1 MISDAGRR
9 ARAKVAFI
17 LLLVYPPL
25 APVGWVWQSGE
36 LRAAYARSRLF
47 RVGVVL
53 NVGSAL
59 PLLGVL
65 VGDAAGWT
73 ASRSSN
79 PVGLGL
85 LWLAGTVVGTVA
97 MTAGVL
103 LRWRELEPRR

>member
-1 MISDAGRR
+1 MISEARRR

-25 APVGWVWQSGE
+25 APVGWVWQSGD
-36 LRAAYARSRLF
+36 LRPAYARSWLF
-47 RVGVVL
+47 WVGIAL

-59 PLLGVL
+59 PLLGVV
-65 VGDAAGWT
+65 VGDAVGEAVNP
-73 ASRSSN
+73 SSN

-85 LWLAGTVVGTVA
+85 LWLAGTVLGTIA

-103 LRWRELEPRR
+103 LRWRELEPRH

>member
-1 MISDAGRR
+1 MISEAGRR
-9 ARAKVAFI
+9 ARAKVALI
-17 LLLVYPPL
+17 LLLIYPPL
-25 APVGWVWQSGE
+25 APVGWVWKSDE
-36 LRAAYARSRLF
+36 LRAAYARSWLF
-47 RVGVVL
+47 WVGVAL

-59 PLLGVL
+59 PLLGVV

-73 ASRSSN
+73 ASPSSN

-85 LWLAGTVVGTVA
+85 LWLAGTVVGTIA